1 MGHAMHVLVVLCKKI
16 LLRYAAQ
23 YKKIIIV
30 HSHLQHLLHQLNPF
44 VSHSHMQPVVKAHS
58 SIVNRNCKCRHSTN
72 LKKLYI
78 CLNIQQKS
86 CQSFW
91 IDSNFLFMRRSCC
104 PIVVKLQPTKT
115 WCILCPTSINQEL
128 PGKVNRLSIW
138 NMLQLHKG
146 LRLKI
151 YFKLKYRIYKSK
163 NCIHYSVGS
172 CIHFLY
178 MSQKS
183 DSS

>member
-104 PIVVKLQPTKT
+104 PIVVNYSPQNMVYICTLSDFNKSGVSRESKQV
-115 WCILCPTSINQEL
+115 INMEHA
-128 PGKVNRLSIW
+128 S
-138 NMLQLHKG
+138 MSKG
-146 LRLKI
+146 IKFQDI
-151 YFKLKYRIYKSK
+151 FQIE
-163 NCIHYSVGS
+163 I
-172 CIHFLY
+172 
-178 MSQKS
+178 S
-183 DSS
+183 DL